1 MLAVNAPPTL
11 SNRINAFRIV
21 RGASAKSGASRQ
33 QMAGSN
39 GRCCD
44 SCVGLQGR
52 HLRAFMRLTVLL
64 CFLAG
69 ALAAI
74 MPLPAQAQ
82 NDPAAGPRF
91 ALLIGNANYPDAG
104 APLPQPPKNVR
115 AMADELRRSGFDVD
129 MKENLGR
136 DDMQRAIEA
145 FKQKIRPGSTAL
157 VFFSGYGLQV
167 NRQTFILPVNA
178 QVWTENDITRQG
190 IGIESLLDDMQG
202 RGARIKLLI
211 IDASRRNPYERRFRA
226 AATGLA
232 PITAPTGTLIISAAA
247 PGKAIEDEG
256 ANSLF
261 IGELAKEMR
270 TPGLTAEEIFSRARI
285 GVSRASNGEQV
296 PWVSSSLADEFYF
309 IQPASR
315 VGIGPP
321 VDARPPARTQAEPQV
336 TPSPPPAQPPRPA
349 QPQATTPRREA
360 VGQPRSEPAATG
372 AKAGDVFRDCAECP
386 EMVVV
391 PTGEFDMGSAELE
404 YEKPVHRVAIT
415 KPFAIGRR
423 EVTFEEWDQCVAAGS
438 CFRADDRGLGRGER
452 PVTDVSWRDVQTYIG
467 WLSQKTGKKYRLPS
481 EAEWE
486 YAARGGTKTTFW
498 WGRDVGNRFANCR
511 DCGGSSQP
519 QAITTGT
526 FAANPFGLFDTAGN
540 AAEWVE
546 DCWNDTYRGAP
557 KDGSAWTSGQCGLRG
572 LRGGSFDSQARY
584 VRSAAR
590 FRYDADVRY
599 YANGFRVAR
608 DLP

>member
-1 MLAVNAPPTL
+1 
-11 SNRINAFRIV
+11 
-21 RGASAKSGASRQ
+21 
-33 QMAGSN
+33 
-39 GRCCD
+39 
-44 SCVGLQGR
+44 
-52 HLRAFMRLTVLL
+52 MRLTVFL

-69 ALAAI
+69 ALAAVV
-74 MPLPAQAQ
+74 PFTAQAQ
-82 NDPAAGPRF
+82 NDPAAPPRF

-104 APLPQPPKNVR
+104 APLVQPPKNVR

-136 DDMQRAIEA
+136 DDMQRAIDA
-145 FKQKIRPGSTAL
+145 FKQKVRPGSTAL
-157 VFFSGYGLQV
+157 VFFSGYGLQL
-167 NRQTFILPVNA
+167 NRQTFVLPVNA
-178 QVWTENDITRQG
+178 QVWTENDIARQG
-190 IGIESLLDDMQG
+190 ISLESVLDDIQG
-202 RGARIKLLI
+202 RGARVKLLI

-226 AATGLA
+226 ATTGLA
-232 PITAPTGTLIISAAA
+232 PINAPTGTLIISATA
-247 PGKAIEDEG
+247 PGRVIEDEG
-256 ANSLF
+256 ANSIF

-270 TPGLTAEEIFSRARI
+270 SPGLTAEEIFSRARI

-315 VGIGPP
+315 VGMGPP
-321 VDARPPARTQAEPQV
+321 VDVRPPARPQPEPRV
-336 TPSPPPAQPPRPA
+336 TPPPAQPQRPA
-349 QPQATTPRREA
+349 QPQATTPQPTTPQPTTPQREA
-360 VGQPRSEPAATG
+360 AAPPRPEVAATG
-372 AKAGDVFRDCAECP
+372 GKAGDVFRDCQECP

-404 YEKPVHRVAIT
+404 YEKPVHRVAIA
-415 KPFAIGRR
+415 KAFAIGRR
-423 EVTFEEWDQCVAAGS
+423 EVTFEEWDQCVAAGN
-438 CFRADDRGLGRGER
+438 CFRPDDRGQGRGER
-452 PVTDVSWRDVQTYIG
+452 PVTDVSWRDVQAYVG

-511 DCGGSSQP
+511 DCGGGSQQ
-519 QAITTGT
+519 QAVTTGT

-546 DCWNDTYRGAP
+546 DCWNDSYRGAP
-557 KDGSAWTSGQCGLRG
+557 KDGAAWSSGQCGQRV

-599 YANGFRVAR
+599 YANGFRIAR

>member
-1 MLAVNAPPTL
+1 MR
-11 SNRINAFRIV
+11 RIGFV
-21 RGASAKSGASRQ
+21 
-33 QMAGSN
+33 
-39 GRCCD
+39 C
-44 SCVGLQGR
+44 L
-52 HLRAFMRLTVLL
+52 
-64 CFLAG
+64 LAG
-69 ALAAI
+69 ALAAAA
-74 MPLPAQAQ
+74 PFSARAQTDPPAGA
-82 NDPAAGPRF
+82 RF

-104 APLPQPPKNVR
+104 APLVQPPKNVR

-129 MKENLGR
+129 VKENLAR
-136 DDMQRAIEA
+136 DDMQRAIDA
-145 FKQKIRPGSTAL
+145 FKQKVRPGSTAL

-178 QVWTENDITRQG
+178 QVWTENDIGRQG
-190 IGIESLLDDMQG
+190 ISIESVLDDIQG
-202 RGARIKLLI
+202 RGARVKLLI

-226 AATGLA
+226 ATTGLA
-232 PITAPTGTLIISAAA
+232 PITAPTGTLIISATA
-247 PGKAIEDEG
+247 PGKVVEDEG
-256 ANSLF
+256 VNSIF

-270 TPGLTAEEIFSRARI
+270 SPGLTAEEIFSRARI

-309 IQPASR
+309 IQPAR
-315 VGIGPP
+315 VGTGPP
-321 VDARPPARTQAEPQV
+321 VDPRPPVRTQPEPPA
-336 TPSPPPAQPPRPA
+336 TPSPPPPRPA
-349 QPQATTPRREA
+349 QAQPTPPQREA
-360 VGQPRSEPAATG
+360 VGPPRAEPAATG
-372 AKAGDVFRDCAECP
+372 AKAGDVFRDCPECP
-386 EMVVV
+386 EMVVL
-391 PTGEFDMGSAELE
+391 PAGEFDMGAPELE
-404 YEKPVHRVAIT
+404 FEKPVHRVAVA
-415 KPFAIGRR
+415 KAFSIGRR
-423 EVTFEEWDQCVAAGS
+423 EVTFEEWDQCAAAGN
-438 CFRADDRGLGRGER
+438 CYRPDDRGHGRGER
-452 PVTDVSWRDVQTYIG
+452 PVTDVSWRDVQAYLA
-467 WLSQKTGKKYRLPS
+467 WLSQKSGKKYRLPS

-511 DCGGSSQP
+511 DCGGGSQP

-546 DCWNDTYRGAP
+546 DCWNDSYRGAP
-557 KDGSAWTSGQCGLRG
+557 KDGAAWTSGQCGMRV

>member
-1 MLAVNAPPTL
+1 
-11 SNRINAFRIV
+11 
-21 RGASAKSGASRQ
+21 
-33 QMAGSN
+33 
-39 GRCCD
+39 
-44 SCVGLQGR
+44 
-52 HLRAFMRLTVLL
+52 MRLTAFL

-69 ALAAI
+69 ALAAVV
-74 MPLPAQAQ
+74 PFTAQAQ
-82 NDPAAGPRF
+82 NDPAAAPRF
-91 ALLIGNANYPDAG
+91 ALLIGNANYPDSG
-104 APLPQPPKNVR
+104 APLVQPPKNVR

-129 MKENLGR
+129 IRENLGR
-136 DDMQRAIEA
+136 DDMQRAIDA

-157 VFFSGYGLQV
+157 VFFSGYGLQL

-178 QVWTENDITRQG
+178 QVWTENDIARQG
-190 IGIESLLDDMQG
+190 ISIESVLDDVQG
-202 RGARIKLLI
+202 RGARVKLLI

-226 AATGLA
+226 ATTGLA
-232 PITAPTGTLIISAAA
+232 PINAPTGTLIISATA
-247 PGKAIEDEG
+247 PGRVIEDEG
-256 ANSLF
+256 ANSIF

-285 GVSRASNGEQV
+285 GVSRASNGDQV

-321 VDARPPARTQAEPQV
+321 VDARPPARTQPELRV
-336 TPSPPPAQPPRPA
+336 TPAPPPAQPPRPA
-349 QPQATTPRREA
+349 QPQPTQPQPTQPQREA
-360 VGQPRSEPAATG
+360 VAPPRPEPAATG
-372 AKAGDVFRDCAECP
+372 GKAGDVFRDCPECP

-391 PTGEFDMGSAELE
+391 PTGEFDMGSPDLE
-404 YEKPVHRVAIT
+404 FEKPIHRVAIA

-423 EVTFEEWDQCVAAGS
+423 EVTFEEWDQCVAAGN
-438 CFRADDRGLGRGER
+438 CFRADDRGQGRGER
-452 PVTDVSWRDVQTYIG
+452 PVTDVSWRDVQAYIA
-467 WLSQKTGKKYRLPS
+467 WLSQKTGKRYRLPS

-511 DCGGSSQP
+511 DCGGGAQQ
-519 QAITTGT
+519 QAVTTGT

-546 DCWNDTYRGAP
+546 DCWNDSYRGAP
-557 KDGSAWTSGQCGLRG
+557 KDGAAWSSGQCGQRV